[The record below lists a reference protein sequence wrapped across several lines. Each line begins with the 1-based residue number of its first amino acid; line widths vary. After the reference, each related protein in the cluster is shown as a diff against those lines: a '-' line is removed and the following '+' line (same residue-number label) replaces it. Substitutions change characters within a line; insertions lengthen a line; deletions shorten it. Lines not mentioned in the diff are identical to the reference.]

1 MITSADGA
9 RTPDARFLLRHPAHF
24 IALGGGLGLVPF
36 APGTFGTL
44 LALPIFWLAGPRLD
58 PVVYLGGLAALFAL
72 GVWACEVTGRALGEA
87 DHGGM
92 VWDETVAFL
101 LVLFFTP
108 VYSYWQAFA
117 FLLFRLFDIAKPQPI
132 RYYERTVKGGL
143 GVMIDDIVAAFYTL
157 LVLAVAR
164 AVLA

>member
-1 MITSADGA
+1 
-9 RTPDARFLLRHPAHF
+9 L
-24 IALGGGLGLVPF
+24 
-36 APGTFGTL
+36 
-44 LALPIFWLAGPRLD
+44 
-58 PVVYLGGLAALFAL
+58 VYLGGLAALFAL
-72 GVWACEVTGRALGEA
+72 GVWACDVTGRALGDA
-87 DHGGM
+87 DHGAM

-157 LVLAVAR
+157 LVLAAAR
-164 AVLA
+164 AVVA

>member
-1 MITSADGA
+1 MITSVDGTRA
-9 RTPDARFLLRHPAHF
+9 PDVRFLLRHPAHF
-24 IALGGGLGLVPF
+24 IALGGGLGLIPF

-72 GVWACEVTGRALGEA
+72 GVWACDVTGRALGDA

-117 FLLFRLFDIAKPQPI
+117 FLLFRLFDIAKPPPI
-132 RYYERTVKGGL
+132 RHYERTVKGGL
-143 GVMIDDIVAAFYTL
+143 GVMIDDVVAALYTL
-157 LVLAVAR
+157 VVLAVVR
-164 AVLA
+164 AVVA

>member
-1 MITSADGA
+1 M
-9 RTPDARFLLRHPAHF
+9 RHPAHF
-24 IALGGGLGLVPF
+24 IALGAGAGLAPF

-44 LALPIFWLAGPRLD
+44 LAFPLFWIAYPRLD
-58 PVVYLGGLAALFAL
+58 WPVYLGALAALFAL
-72 GVWACEVTGRALGEA
+72 GVWACDVTGRALRDP

-108 VYSYWQAFA
+108 VYSYWQPFA
-117 FLLFRLFDIAKPQPI
+117 FLVFRLFDIAKPPPI

-143 GVMIDDIVAAFYTL
+143 GAMVDDMLAAFYTL
-157 LVLAVAR
+157 LVLAGAR
-164 AVLA
+164 ALIG